1 MISTTSSRGFG
12 RAVSGPPVDAFLAI
26 PSERARRFYGERL
39 VSLAVFGSHASG
51 RATPRSDID
60 LFVVL
65 ESAAPRRRL
74 RLDEWDRLEDDLA
87 PALEVLEARG
97 WSADLSPVIRTREEA
112 EGFSILYLD
121 MTVDV
126 GLLVD
131 RGGFLAARLERMR
144 AELAR
149 LGAERQRL
157 VASGTG
163 GSANIARVRSSRSGD
178 RGYTCVRPAAWEID
192 AGLTRP
198 SSSAQGTPVTER
210 ASGLCCASC
219 ASSQRLR
226 SRPPA

>member
-1 MISTTSSRGFG
+1 M
-12 RAVSGPPVDAFLAI
+12 SGPPVDAFLAI
-26 PSERARRFYGERL
+26 LTERARRFYGERL

-149 LGAERQRL
+149 LGAERRT
-157 VASGTG
+157 AG
-163 GSANIARVRSSRSGD
+163 GKWYWILKRE
-178 RGYTCVRPAAWEID
+178 YRPGEVFEI
-192 AGLTRP
+192 R
-198 SSSAQGTPVTER
+198 
-210 ASGLCCASC
+210 
-219 ASSQRLR
+219 
-226 SRPPA
+226 